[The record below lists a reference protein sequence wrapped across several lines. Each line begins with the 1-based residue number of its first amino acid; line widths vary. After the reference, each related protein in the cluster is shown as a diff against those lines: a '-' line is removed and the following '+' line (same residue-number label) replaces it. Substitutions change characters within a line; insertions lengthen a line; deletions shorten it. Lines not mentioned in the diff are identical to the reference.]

1 MSYTN
6 SSKKNKVALIDCNSF
21 YVSCERLFNPKII
34 SRPVVV
40 LSNND
45 GCVISRSTE
54 AKKIGIKMG
63 EPYFK
68 VKDLVKK
75 NNVHIFSSN
84 YALYGDIS
92 RRVMKTLKS
101 FSDKIEIYSIDEA
114 FVDLSHVEDKEIENY
129 GKEIRER
136 ILKWTGIPTSVGI
149 ANTKTLSKVANHIA
163 KKNKTGV
170 IYLKE
175 NIDEN
180 LKNFHI
186 SDIWGVGKQLSKLY
200 IKNGVDTAYKL
211 KNISNTW
218 VKKST
223 NVLGAKTVMELRGI
237 TCINLET
244 QETKRK
250 SCCVSRSFGKKVES
264 LEKLQESITTHCLN
278 AAEKIRNDNQ
288 TTRSITIYIRTSP
301 FDKNKKYY
309 SNSKVMSELKTY
321 QVNFI
326 NLALES
332 QALEFGEFTLK
343 SGRTSPYFFNAGIFN
358 TGADLAAL
366 GSFYAEAIQHANID
380 FDLLFGPAYKGI
392 PLAAITASS
401 LYKNHQRDMPYA
413 FDRKEAKNHGEGGIT
428 VGAPIQGRVMII
440 DDVITAGTAIRQ
452 SLELIESLG
461 AKVCSVTIALDRQ
474 EKGQGESSAIQ
485 ELEGLGIHVVPIIQL
500 AHILKYLEAN
510 DQTEHLEAV
519 SQYRNRYG
527 ID

>member
-6 SSKKNKVALIDCNSF
+6 NSKKNKVALIDCNSF
-21 YVSCERLFNPKII
+21 YVSCERLFNPKIDNK
-34 SRPVVV
+34 PVVV

-68 VKDLVKK
+68 VKSLVKK

-114 FVDLSHVEDKEIENY
+114 FVDLSHVKDKEVENY

-149 ANTKTLSKVANHIA
+149 SNTKTLSKVANHIA
-163 KKNKTGV
+163 KKNKNGV
-170 IYLKE
+170 MYLKE
-175 NIDEN
+175 NIDES

-200 IKNGVDTAYKL
+200 IKNGIDTAYKL

-237 TCINLET
+237 ACISLET

-288 TTRSITIYIRTSP
+288 ITRSITIFIRTSP
-301 FDKNKKYY
+301 FDKNRKYY
-309 SNSKVMSELKTY
+309 SNSITIDLPVATSNSLALVKTAISGLKKIYKYGYFYQKAGITLSKLTESSESELNLLAPIIENKSETLMRAIDFTNAKY
-321 QVNFI
+321 GRNAISIAQAGVN
-326 NLALES
+326 NSWKMRREHS
-332 QALEFGEFTLK
+332 SK
-343 SGRTSPYFFNAGIFN
+343 
-358 TGADLAAL
+358 
-366 GSFYAEAIQHANID
+366 ID
-380 FDLLFGPAYKGI
+380 TASFDLLPKI
-392 PLAAITASS
+392 
-401 LYKNHQRDMPYA
+401 N
-413 FDRKEAKNHGEGGIT
+413 
-428 VGAPIQGRVMII
+428 V
-440 DDVITAGTAIRQ
+440 
-452 SLELIESLG
+452 
-461 AKVCSVTIALDRQ
+461 
-474 EKGQGESSAIQ
+474 
-485 ELEGLGIHVVPIIQL
+485 
-500 AHILKYLEAN
+500 
-510 DQTEHLEAV
+510 
-519 SQYRNRYG
+519 
-527 ID
+527 

>member
-21 YVSCERLFNPKII
+21 YVSCERLFNPKLNNK
-34 SRPVVV
+34 PVVV

-54 AKKIGIKMG
+54 AKRLGIKMG

-68 VKDLVKK
+68 VKELVRK

-84 YALYGDIS
+84 YALYGDLS

-114 FVDLSHVEDKEIENY
+114 FVDLSHVEDKEVENY

-149 ANTKTLSKVANHIA
+149 SNTKTLSKVANHIA

-175 NIDEN
+175 NIDEE
-180 LKNFHI
+180 LKNFRI

-200 IKNGVDTAYKL
+200 IKNGIDTAYKL

-237 TCINLET
+237 TCIDLET
-244 QETKRK
+244 QEIKRK

-264 LEKLQESITTHCLN
+264 LEKLQESVTTHCLN

-288 TTRSITIYIRTSP
+288 ITKSITIFIRTSP
-301 FDKNKKYY
+301 FDKYRKYY
-309 SNSKVMSELKTY
+309 SNSITIDLPM
-321 QVNFI
+321 
-326 NLALES
+326 A
-332 QALEFGEFTLK
+332 
-343 SGRTSPYFFNAGIFN
+343 TSN
-358 TGADLAAL
+358 
-366 GSFYAEAIQHANID
+366 
-380 FDLLFGPAYKGI
+380 
-392 PLAAITASS
+392 
-401 LYKNHQRDMPYA
+401 
-413 FDRKEAKNHGEGGIT
+413 
-428 VGAPIQGRVMII
+428 
-440 DDVITAGTAIRQ
+440 
-452 SLELIESLG
+452 SLELVKMGIIGLKKIYKYGYFYQKAGIILSKL
-461 AKVCSVTIALDRQ
+461 T
-474 EKGQGESSAIQ
+474 ESSENEFNLLAPIMENKSQTLMKAIDFTNAKYGRNSISIAQ
-485 ELEGLGIHVVPIIQL
+485 AGINNTW
-500 AHILKYLEAN
+500 KMRR
-510 DQTEHLEAV
+510 EHY
-519 SQYRNRYG
+519 SK
-527 ID
+527 IDTASFCDLPTIKAR